1 MNFLCQLGE
10 FGCVYKGIWTQT
22 TVEKEEMSD
31 VVAIKTIK
39 SMYTCVYQYIILISI
54 DRPHIKVNKYINE
67 MSLAVVNHT

>member
-54 DRPHIKVNKYINE
+54 DLI
-67 MSLAVVNHT
+67 